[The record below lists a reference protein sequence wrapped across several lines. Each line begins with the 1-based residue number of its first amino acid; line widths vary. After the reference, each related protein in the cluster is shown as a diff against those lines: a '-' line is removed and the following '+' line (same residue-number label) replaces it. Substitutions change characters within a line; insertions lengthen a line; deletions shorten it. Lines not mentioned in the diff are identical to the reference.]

1 MSSIWAKEPDRINII
16 NSLLHDICS
25 YLNEKAT
32 DTDPSLYRGLAGQ
45 LLFQWNLRK
54 YNESLVDLTR
64 FEKKFDMFQSQM
76 SDLKDISFGK
86 GLSGC
91 CWLLELL
98 SAEADEAEYD
108 QEINRDFELYLAET
122 FSDHQWSGDYELVF
136 GLAGYAAFCRRRFI
150 NNPHEKAYRSIL
162 ETLTRSAVNTKDG
175 LSWSTPVSSA
185 LRFNCSSDNEFNLGV
200 AHGVGSAIATLSFA
214 LPLIGDEWQQIK
226 GILERSCQCLLANHN
241 SPEASTFFGYYAGQT
256 CETRLGWCYG
266 DLSAAWVL
274 SNAASALKD
283 EAMLSRAKE
292 IALASTHRTLQGSGV
307 DDGGLCHGSSG
318 LFHIY
323 RKLYK
328 KFGLSEFYDAA
339 DYWLDYTLSLYREKG
354 LSGLNQ
360 YVSEQGVS
368 IENAGLL
375 EGYSGIG
382 LCLLTAVGVDDSWD
396 DCLLLS

>member
-1 MSSIWAKEPDRINII
+1 MTNITTREQAMSSIWAKEPDRINII

-292 IALASTHRTLQGSGV
+292 IALASTHRTLQDRVWMTV
-307 DDGGLCHGSSG
+307 D
-318 LFHIY
+318 Y
-323 RKLYK
+323 
-328 KFGLSEFYDAA
+328 A
-339 DYWLDYTLSLYREKG
+339 
-354 LSGLNQ
+354 
-360 YVSEQGVS
+360 
-368 IENAGLL
+368 
-375 EGYSGIG
+375 
-382 LCLLTAVGVDDSWD
+382 TAVQVCFIFIVSCTKNLVYLSSMTPLTTGLTIHCLFIGKKDYPDSISMYQNRVF
-396 DCLLLS
+396 LSKMQDFWKAILVLVSVY